1 MLIDYC
7 EAARLHEQETGE
19 ARRELLRQLQAE
31 YNKPFLQQMSAQIYG
46 REV

>member
-19 ARRELLRQLQAE
+19 ARRELLRELQAE
-31 YNKPFLQQMSAQIYG
+31 YNKPFLRQMLKEIYG
-46 REV
+46 KE

>member
-19 ARRELLRQLQAE
+19 LKKELLRG
-31 YNKPFLQQMSAQIYG
+31 LQQELLTEIYG
-46 REV
+46 KEE